1 MKKGARVQDEAPPE
15 SNHRYFID
23 MKWYEESGRSF
34 QQMLDSRMPGAA
46 PHEDK
51 PKGKRKKAPE
61 INKVDVTKIEGF
73 ITPSLPIKEAVFRL
87 LLVNNNQPMDVAQIS
102 KELVAKG
109 LGGAGLR
116 DLSPAALDRILSTN
130 QYYGLKRIEEPEE
143 KDPETAAA

>member
-61 INKVDVTKIEGF
+61 INKVDVTKI
-73 ITPSLPIKEAVFRL
+73 
-87 LLVNNNQPMDVAQIS
+87 
-102 KELVAKG
+102 
-109 LGGAGLR
+109 
-116 DLSPAALDRILSTN
+116 
-130 QYYGLKRIEEPEE
+130 
-143 KDPETAAA
+143 